1 MYCDALTLTAVAAEL
16 RDKLLGGRIQRVF
29 LLHRLAVGLEVYAH
43 HQRQYLLISAQ
54 PEEGGRVHLVP
65 DKLRRGP
72 DSPTPLFLRLRKS
85 ARSARLT
92 DVQQP
97 PAERILRLTI
107 EGREGTT
114 VLIAE
119 VMGRRSN
126 VILAGEDGTILECA
140 KHIPASQNRYR
151 VLLPGYLYVPPP
163 AQKKADPLALSPGTL
178 AQLLGEQDAELL
190 LWQKLVAVLR
200 GVSPLLAR
208 EVVYRTTGDVK
219 CGEADAAAALE
230 QLLQLLSLGTTGEW
244 RPTVALKEGK
254 VIAYAP
260 YALTQYP
267 QHEARETISAAM
279 SSYYGQQFGGDAYAV
294 ARNKLLEVIAQ
305 QRQRQLRKRKAL
317 ARSEPTPGRL
327 EELRRHGELL
337 LAYAQQVSPGQE
349 YLIVDLGSGEL
360 PVVIALDPHRTAIE
374 NAQDYFRRY
383 EKAKSAVGE
392 VPQVVAQ
399 VDAELAFLDQLSTDL
414 DLATDR
420 SGIEAVRSAL
430 EHAGYL
436 APSRRKVQPP
446 RQGPLRVQSDEG
458 FVILAGRNSWQNEEV
473 TFRRSSSQ
481 DVWLHAQGIPGAH
494 VVIRS
499 EGREV
504 PEATLRRAA
513 ELAARF
519 SAARREKNVAVDYTL
534 RKNVRRFR
542 SGRPGQVTYKRQKTI
557 IVTPGE

>member
-1 MYCDALTLTAVAAEL
+1 MYCDALTVTAVAAEL

-43 HQRQYLLISAQ
+43 RQRQYLLISAQ
-54 PEEGGRVHLVP
+54 PEEGGRIHLVP

-72 DSPTPLFLRLRKS
+72 DLPTPLFLRLRKS
-85 ARSARLT
+85 ARAAHLT
-92 DVQQP
+92 DIWQP
-97 PAERILRLTI
+97 PAERILRLTF
-107 EGREGTT
+107 EGREGAT
-114 VLIAE
+114 VLVAE

-126 VILAGEDGTILECA
+126 VILVGEDGTILECA

-163 AQKKADPLALSPGTL
+163 AQKKADLLALTAATL
-178 AQLLGEQDAELL
+178 AQRLGEQDAEFL
-190 LWQKLVAVLR
+190 LWQKLVASLR

-208 EVVYRTTGDVK
+208 EAVYRATGDARSS
-219 CGEADAAAALE
+219 EADVAATLE
-230 QLLQLLSLGTTGEW
+230 QLQQLMNLGTTGQW
-244 RPTVALKEGK
+244 RPTVALEDGE
-254 VIAYAP
+254 VVAYAP
-260 YALTQYP
+260 YALTQYA
-267 QHEARETISAAM
+267 QHETRETISAAM
-279 SSYYGQQFGGDAYAV
+279 ASYYGQESGRDAYAV
-294 ARNKLLEVIAQ
+294 ARNKLLEVIGE
-305 QRQRQLRKRKAL
+305 QRQRQLRKRNAL

-337 LAYAQQVSPGQE
+337 LAYAHQVSPGQE
-349 YLIVDLGSGEL
+349 CLVVDLGPGEL
-360 PVVIALDPHRTAIE
+360 PVAIALDPQRSAIE

-383 EKAKSAVGE
+383 EKAKSAVAE
-392 VPQVVAQ
+392 VPQVLTK
-399 VDAELAFLDQLSTDL
+399 VDAELAFLDQLCTDL

-430 EHAGYL
+430 EHAGHL
-436 APSRRKVQPP
+436 APSRRKVRPP
-446 RQGPLRVQSDEG
+446 KQGPLRVQSDEG

-519 SAARREKNVAVDYTL
+519 SAARGEKKVAVDYTM
-534 RKNVRRFR
+534 RKNVRRIR

>member
-1 MYCDALTLTAVAAEL
+1 MYCDALTLAAVAAEL

-43 HQRQYLLISAQ
+43 SQRQYLLISAQ
-54 PEEGGRVHLVP
+54 PEEGGRMHLVP

-72 DSPTPLFLRLRKS
+72 DLPTPLFLRLRKS
-85 ARSARLT
+85 ARSAHLT
-92 DVQQP
+92 DIQQP
-97 PAERILRLTI
+97 PAERILQLTS

-126 VILAGEDGTILECA
+126 VILVGEDGTILECA

-178 AQLLGEQDAELL
+178 AQLLGEQDAELP
-190 LWQKLVAVLR
+190 LWQKLVASLR

-208 EVVYRTTGDVK
+208 EAVHRATGNARSV
-219 CGEADAAAALE
+219 EADVAATLE
-230 QLLQLLSLGTTGEW
+230 QLQRLLNLGTTGQW
-244 RPTVALKEGK
+244 RPTVALEDGE
-254 VIAYAP
+254 VVAYAP
-260 YALTQYP
+260 YALTQYT

-279 SSYYGQQFGGDAYAV
+279 TSYYRQQSGRDAYAV
-294 ARNKLLEVIAQ
+294 ARNKLLQAIAQ
-305 QRQRQLRKRKAL
+305 QRQRQLRKRNAL

-327 EELRRHGELL
+327 DELRRHGELL
-337 LAYAQQVSPGQE
+337 LAYAHQISPGQE
-349 YLIVDLGSGEL
+349 CLVVDLGPSEL
-360 PVVIALDPHRTAIE
+360 PVTIALDPQRSAIE

-383 EKAKSAVGE
+383 EKAKSAVAE
-392 VPQVVAQ
+392 VPQVLAK

-430 EHAGYL
+430 EQAGYL
-436 APSRRKVQPP
+436 APSRRKVRPP
-446 RQGPLRVQSDEG
+446 KQGPLRVQSDEG

-473 TFRRSSSQ
+473 TFRRSSAQ
-481 DVWLHAQGIPGAH
+481 DVWLHAQEIPGAH
-494 VVIRS
+494 VVIRT

-519 SAARREKNVAVDYTL
+519 SAARREKSVAVDYTL
-534 RKNVRRFR
+534 RKDVRRLR
-542 SGRPGQVTYKRQKTI
+542 GGRPGQVTYKRQKTI
-557 IVTPGE
+557 IVTPAE

>member
-16 RDKLLGGRIQRVF
+16 HDKLLGGRIQRVF

-43 HQRQYLLISAQ
+43 RQRHYLLISAQ

-72 DSPTPLFLRLRKS
+72 DLPTPLFLRLRKW
-85 ARSARLT
+85 ARSAHLT
-92 DVQQP
+92 AIRQP

-107 EGREGTT
+107 EGREGTMAL
-114 VLIAE
+114 VAE

-126 VILAGEDGTILECA
+126 IILVGEDGTILECA
-140 KHIPASQNRYR
+140 KHIPAHQNRYR

-163 AQKKADPLALSPGTL
+163 AQKKADPLAMSPDTL
-178 AQLLGEQDAELL
+178 APLLKEQDAELL
-190 LWQKLVAVLR
+190 LWQKLVASLR

-208 EVVYRTTGDVK
+208 EAVFRTTGDARS
-219 CGEADAAAALE
+219 GEGDAATALE
-230 QLLQLLSLGTTGEW
+230 ELQQLLNLGATGKW
-244 RPTVALKEGK
+244 RPTVALEEGE

-260 YALTQYP
+260 YALTQYG

-279 SSYYGQQFGGDAYAV
+279 NSYYGQQSGRDAYAV

-305 QRQRQLRKRKAL
+305 QRQRQLRKRRAL

-337 LAYAQQVSPGQE
+337 LAYAHQVSPGQE
-349 YLIVDLGSGEL
+349 YLVVDLGLGEL
-360 PVVIALDPHRTAIE
+360 PETIALDPHRSAIE

-383 EKAKSAVGE
+383 EKAKSAVAE
-392 VPQVVAQ
+392 VPRVLAK
-399 VDAELAFLDQLSTDL
+399 VDAELAFLGQLSTDL

-430 EHAGYL
+430 QHAGYL
-436 APSRRKVQPP
+436 APSRRNVRPP
-446 RQGPLRVQSDEG
+446 KQGPLRVQSDEG

-473 TFRRSSSQ
+473 TFRRSSPQ
-481 DVWLHAQGIPGAH
+481 DVWLHAQGVSGAH

-504 PEATLRRAA
+504 PEATLRQAA
-513 ELAARF
+513 MLAARF

-534 RKNVRRFR
+534 RKNVRRLR
-542 SGRPGQVTYKRQKTI
+542 GGRPGQVTYKRQKTI
-557 IVTPGE
+557 IVTPEE

>member
-16 RDKLLGGRIQRVF
+16 QEKLLGGRIQRVF

-43 HQRQYLLISAQ
+43 RQRQYLLISAQ
-54 PEEGGRVHLVP
+54 PEEGGRVHLVS

-72 DSPTPLFLRLRKS
+72 DSSTPLFLRLRKS
-85 ARSARLT
+85 AHTAHLT
-92 DVQQP
+92 DIRQP

-114 VLIAE
+114 VLVAE

-126 VILAGEDGTILECA
+126 VILVGADGTILECA
-140 KHIPASQNRYR
+140 RHIPASQNRYR

-163 AQKKADPLALSPGTL
+163 ALKKADPLSLSPGTL
-178 AQLLGEQDAELL
+178 ARLLGEQDAELL
-190 LWQKLVAVLR
+190 LWQKLVNALR

-208 EVVYRTTGDVK
+208 EAVYRATGDAGS
-219 CGEADAAAALE
+219 GEADVAAVLE
-230 QLLQLLSLGTTGEW
+230 QLQQLLNLGTTGEW
-244 RPTVALKEGK
+244 RPTVAMEDGR

-260 YALTQYP
+260 YALTQYA
-267 QHEARETISAAM
+267 QRETRETISEAM
-279 SSYYGQQFGGDAYAV
+279 TSYYGQQSGRDAYAV
-294 ARNKLLEVIAQ
+294 ARNELSQAIAQ

-327 EELRRHGELL
+327 EELRRHGQLL
-337 LAYAQQVSPGQE
+337 LAYAHQVSPGQE
-349 YLIVDLGSGEL
+349 NLVVDLGLGEL
-360 PVVIALDPHRTAIE
+360 PVSIVLDPHRSAIE

-383 EKAKSAVGE
+383 EKAKSAVDE
-392 VPQVVAQ
+392 VPQVLAK

-430 EHAGYL
+430 GQAGYL
-436 APSRRKVQPP
+436 AASGRKVRAPK
-446 RQGPLRVQSDEG
+446 QGPLRVQSDEG
-458 FVILAGRNSWQNEEV
+458 LVILVGRNSWQNEEV

-499 EGREV
+499 EGSEV
-504 PEATLRRAA
+504 PETTLRQAA
-513 ELAARF
+513 ELAAHF
-519 SAARREKNVAVDYTL
+519 SAARDQKNVAVDYTL
-534 RKNVRRFR
+534 RKNVRRLGG
-542 SGRPGQVTYKRQKTI
+542 GRPGQVTYRRHKTI
-557 IVTPGE
+557 IVTTKG